1 MKKLFMAFL
10 AVATIAMVGCKDDKK
25 DPTPTPTPGGG
36 GEEPEI
42 EIPEIAAPGAGK
54 TTIAFYAEV
63 CPKGAYLVGQST
75 PAGWN
80 EKDDQTSFEAVQGA
94 ENWYAVTID
103 YAGDLEVKA
112 IARPSDD
119 DVALSWSY
127 QWGMNFDPED
137 KNCTLPEGTEN
148 TKILKGDAEIKL
160 GNGGEVALINLADN
174 GVVYVQVKAWKTT
187 PIIPNIPLEVAWIKT
202 DWDGG
207 DDNTGWEW
215 KEMTA
220 KGNGVFE
227 YVGTWGGKG
236 ININGVGEDLGCEWY
251 PDGDP
256 RVTKQEGAKTG
267 DEIKFTFTSVKGA
280 IGTLKMDIVSAAPD
294 PEPQPEKDITVKA
307 KVPASWTN
315 TITAW
320 VWPTGGEGEAVTPEK
335 SGDWYVVTK
344 HCSELN
350 IIFRNGTDWAGDVN
364 QTVDLKAAENT
375 CWELASDGA
384 TKATATSVDCE

>member
-10 AVATIAMVGCKDDKK
+10 AVATVAMVGCKKEEPA
-25 DPTPTPTPGGG
+25 PTPTPTPEGG
-36 GEEPEI
+36 GEDPEI

-75 PAGWN
+75 PAGWTVT
-80 EKDDQTSFEAVQGA
+80 DDQTSFEAVQGA

-236 ININGVGEDLGCEWY
+236 ININGVGEDTGAEWY
-251 PDGDP
+251 PDGDS

-280 IGTLKMDIVSAAPD
+280 IGTLKMDVVSASAD
-294 PEPQPEKDITVKA
+294 
-307 KVPASWTN
+307 VPAGNGTFVVTVANRTYTAGDECIFTGNFDEKAWENSDRKMTYDDAKQTWSWT
-315 TITAW
+315 
-320 VWPTGGEGEAVTPEK
+320 
-335 SGDWYVVTK
+335 GDYPKNFKYKV
-344 HCSELN
+344 
-350 IIFRNGTDWAGDVN
+350 IYNGSWADGGDV
-364 QTVDLKAAENT
+364 VF
-375 CWELASDGA
+375 DGTNYEA
-384 TKATATSVDCE
+384 TFNIQNN